1 MPSARRRSV
10 CFRPCPTMLGMPGN
24 DRLERFAD
32 LVVRVGANVQPGSF
46 VLLRTDIA
54 HLEIARAV
62 AERAFVAGASR
73 VEVDW
78 SDGPIRRSQLTHAD
92 IEKLTRPR
100 PWVIER
106 TKAWAAERGV
116 SITLVGD
123 PDPHL
128 LDDVD
133 PAKAA
138 AFPVEEAMAYR
149 EAIQGQQLRWTV
161 VPAPNPGWARE
172 VFGEPDLERL
182 WDAVATAMRLD
193 EANPVAS
200 WRERAAEL
208 AARARALDALDLTE
222 VRYRSADTDLTVGL
236 VPDSRWTGGSMDDPD
251 GVTYMPNIPTEEVFT
266 SPDRRRADGV
276 ISLTKPVIIGGVVVE
291 GLKVTFRGGRITDI
305 TATSGVESVRAQLD
319 TDEGARSL
327 GEVSLVDRDSRI
339 AKANILFHNM
349 LFDENAACHVAWG
362 QSFPFA
368 VADGLAKSNEE
379 RYEIGLNHSAIHT
392 DVVIGGE
399 GLTVTGTGPKGTIEI
414 IRDDRWVLG
423 TWPLRTRRNYK
434 FQPRGGP
441 ADRDPAGSFPDLLV
455 VAPAARSR
463 LSSGR

>member
-1 MPSARRRSV
+1 M
-10 CFRPCPTMLGMPGN
+10 TDD
-24 DRLERFAD
+24 DRLERFSD

-46 VLLRTDIA
+46 VLVRSDIA

-62 AERAFVAGASR
+62 VERAYVAGASW

-78 SDGPIRRSQLTHAD
+78 SDGPIRRSQLTHTD
-92 IEKLTRPR
+92 IERLTRAR
-100 PWVIER
+100 PWVVER

-128 LDDVD
+128 LDGVD
-133 PAKAA
+133 PAKVA
-138 AFPVEEAMAYR
+138 AFGVEEARAYR
-149 EAIQGQQLRWTV
+149 EAVLEQQLRWTV
-161 VPAPNPGWARE
+161 VAAPNPGWATE
-172 VFGEPDLERL
+172 VFGEPDMERL

-193 EANPVAS
+193 EADPVTS
-200 WRERAAEL
+200 WRERAADL

-236 VPDSRWTGGSMDDPD
+236 VPNARWTGGSMDDPD

-291 GLKVTFRGGRITDI
+291 GLKVTFGAGRITDV
-305 TATSGVESVRAQLD
+305 TGTSGTESVRAQLGI
-319 TDEGARSL
+319 DEGARSL

-339 AKANILFHNM
+339 AKAGILFHNM

-368 VADGLAKSNEE
+368 VADGLAMSNEE
-379 RYEIGLNHSAIHT
+379 RYEIGLNRSVIHT
-392 DVVIGGE
+392 DVVIGGQ
-399 GLTVTGTGPKGTIEI
+399 GLTVSGTGPKGTVEI
-414 IRDDRWVLG
+414 LRDDEWVLG
-423 TWPLRTRRNYK
+423 T
-434 FQPRGGP
+434 QHP
-441 ADRDPAGSFPDLLV
+441 A
-455 VAPAARSR
+455 
-463 LSSGR
+463 

>member
-1 MPSARRRSV
+1 
-10 CFRPCPTMLGMPGN
+10 MPGMTDN
-24 DRLERFAD
+24 DRLERFSD
-32 LVVRVGANVQPGSF
+32 LVVRVGANVRRGSF
-46 VLLRTDIA
+46 VLIRSDIA

-62 AERAFVAGASR
+62 VERAYVAGASW

-78 SDGPIRRSQLTHAD
+78 SDGPIRRSQLTHTD
-92 IEKLTRPR
+92 IEGLTRAR
-100 PWVIER
+100 PWVVER

-133 PAKAA
+133 PAKVAA
-138 AFPVEEAMAYR
+138 LGLEEARAYR
-149 EAIQGQQLRWTV
+149 EAVLEQQLRWTV
-161 VPAPNPGWARE
+161 VAAPNPGWATE
-172 VFGEPDLERL
+172 VFGEPDMERL

-193 EANPVAS
+193 EADPVAS

-236 VPDSRWTGGSMDDPD
+236 VPNARWTGGSMDDPD

-266 SPDRRRADGV
+266 SPDRRRADGA

-291 GLKVTFRGGRITDI
+291 GLKVAFGGGRITDV
-305 TATSGVESVRAQLD
+305 TATSGTESVRAQLGI
-319 TDEGARSL
+319 DEGARSL

-339 AKANILFHNM
+339 AKAGILFHNM

-368 VADGLAKSNEE
+368 VADGLAMSNEE
-379 RYEIGLNHSAIHT
+379 RYEIGLNRSVIHT
-392 DVVIGGE
+392 DVVIGGQ
-399 GLTVTGTGPKGTIEI
+399 GLTVTGTGPNGTVEI
-414 IRDDRWVLG
+414 LRDDEWVLG
-423 TWPLRTRRNYK
+423 T
-434 FQPRGGP
+434 
-441 ADRDPAGSFPDLLV
+441 
-455 VAPAARSR
+455 
-463 LSSGR
+463 

>member
-1 MPSARRRSV
+1 
-10 CFRPCPTMLGMPGN
+10 MLGMPDNG
-24 DRLERFAD
+24 RLERFAD

-62 AERAFVAGASR
+62 VERAYVAGACW

-78 SDGPIRRSQLTHAD
+78 SDGPIRRSQLTHAS
-92 IEKLTRPR
+92 IERLTRTR

-106 TKAWAAERGV
+106 TKAWEAERGV
-116 SITLVGD
+116 SIALVGD

-138 AFPVEEAMAYR
+138 AFPVEEATAYR
-149 EAIQGQQLRWTV
+149 EAIHGQQLRWTV
-161 VPAPNPGWARE
+161 APAPNPGWAQE
-172 VFGEPDLERL
+172 VFGEPDMERL
-182 WDAVATAMRLD
+182 WEAIVTAMRLD
-193 EANPVAS
+193 EADPVAS

-208 AARARALDALDLTE
+208 TARARALDALDLTE
-222 VRYRSADTDLTVGL
+222 VRYRGADTDLTVGL
-236 VPDSRWTGGSMDDPD
+236 VPDTRWTGGSMDDPD

-291 GLKVTFRGGRITDI
+291 GLKVTFRGGRIAGV
-305 TATSGVESVRAQLD
+305 TATSGVGSVRAQLD

-339 AKANILFHNM
+339 AKAGVLFHNM

-368 VADGLAKSNEE
+368 VADGLAKSNKE
-379 RYEIGLNHSAIHT
+379 RYEIGLNRSAIHT

-414 IRDDRWVLG
+414 IRGDEWVLG
-423 TWPLRTRRNYK
+423 T
-434 FQPRGGP
+434 
-441 ADRDPAGSFPDLLV
+441 
-455 VAPAARSR
+455 
-463 LSSGR
+463 